1 MANDGFVHLHTHS
14 HYSLLDGG
22 ATVGAMADAIIAGG
36 MNAFALTDHGNM
48 FGAVDHYNT
57 CRDKGIKPILG
68 FEAYISPTTRDD
80 RSMGQRSGSSY
91 HMVLLAQNAAGWL
104 NLKKLCSYGYMEG
117 FYYVP
122 RIDRDLLS
130 QYSEGIICSTACLGG
145 EVPNALIAGD
155 YDKAKRIAG
164 EYLDIFGRDNFYIE
178 VQNHGIAD
186 QTRINPD
193 LVRLASELDVGLI
206 GTNDA
211 HFLRREDKPAHQ
223 VLTCVS
229 MQKQLEDVKA
239 EIRANPDREHY
250 PEVLYLRSAEEM
262 REVFK
267 EFPGACDNTLKIAEM
282 CNVEIDFSKE
292 YLPNFP
298 LPDDFLADKP
308 HLAELTE
315 RSKASYEVHG
325 DRSKSGEL
333 QDDDLYLRDLA
344 EAGLVERFADREI
357 PQEYRDRLN
366 RELTV
371 IADKGYSSYFLVV
384 YDFVKFARENS
395 IPSAP
400 RGSGVATLLGY
411 CLRIAE
417 VDPLQYGL
425 LFERFTDPERAEAP
439 DIDIDLC
446 QNGRQDVIDYVREK
460 YGHVAQIITYGSLK
474 AKAVL
479 KDVGRVLGFEPK
491 DMDAITKLVPD
502 GPKVTLAKALKS
514 EPDLARMKD
523 SDPRVEELFD
533 YAAKLEGL
541 YRHTGIHAAG
551 VIVADVP
558 LETVVPLCVANRDG
572 LDKKEYVT
580 QWDGPT
586 SEKAGLMKMDF
597 LGLRTLTILQR
608 CRELV
613 EARTGEDRDPELFPL
628 DDDGVYALFR
638 NGYTDGVFQF
648 ESDGM
653 KGILSQMKP
662 QRLSDLIAANA
673 MYRPGPMEFIPDYC
687 KRKDGIEEIPSL
699 HESVDGLLAETYGIM
714 AYQEQVMQ
722 VLNILGKLPLNK
734 ALTLIKAISKK
745 KLKTIASEKENFLN
759 GAEENGISRD
769 DGEEL
774 FAKIEKF
781 AGYGFNKAHSTRYA
795 MVAYQGA
802 YFKYYYP
809 REFLAA
815 TLTFECGDTT
825 KVVQY
830 MAEAKR
836 MGVAVLPPN
845 INTCGHDFVVDGEAV
860 RFGLSAVKGVGD
872 SAIEAIVAAREEV
885 GQFTDLYHFCEFVD
899 LRSVNR
905 SAIEALIKCGGF
917 DALGSNRAAMMAAVD
932 KAIDL
937 GNQAAKDRKSGQMSF
952 FGDSGMLGG
961 GGGGEPVRPSFPNVQ
976 PWSEGELLQAE
987 KETLGFF
994 VSSHPLV
1001 KYGQIINYLNW
1012 PPRTDFGLF
1021 MREPERF
1028 PQDTQVRIGCM
1039 VAAMRPVFTKKKGE
1053 KMAMLTLEDTAGKHE
1068 AVCFPRTYKQISDLL
1083 EKDTMIFVTGSIDRS
1098 RDKGQIIV
1106 DAAVAI
1112 DEGAAKY
1119 AAECAIFLPPAADE
1133 TLTAALRDTLAA
1145 NPGHVPIKL
1154 FIQPSCNLSAVA
1166 SVQIDKGGIMPS
1178 VELLEDIETVLE
1190 SPTAV
1195 RFLPKRPEPKKRMPW
1210 ENKKPSG
1217 AGAR

>member
-1 MANDGFVHLHTHS
+1 MSDGFVHLHTHS

-22 ATVGAMADAIIAGG
+22 ATVGAMADAIIDGG

-48 FGAVDHYNT
+48 FGAVDHYTT
-57 CRDKGIKPILG
+57 CHDKGIKPILG

-91 HMVLLAQNAAGWL
+91 HMILLAQNAAGWL
-104 NLKKLCSYGYMEG
+104 NLKKLCSYGYTQG

-122 RIDRDLLS
+122 RIDRELLS

-145 EVPNALIAGD
+145 EVPNALVAGD

-164 EYLDIFGRDNFYIE
+164 EYLDIFGRDNFFIE

-193 LVRLASELDVGLI
+193 LVRLANEMNVGLI

-229 MQKQLEDVKA
+229 MQKQLADVKA
-239 EIRANPDREHY
+239 EIKADPNREHY

-262 REVFK
+262 RKVFK
-267 EFPGACDNTLKIAEM
+267 EFPGACDNTLK
-282 CNVEIDFSKE
+282 NVEIDFSKE

-308 HLAELTE
+308 HLAELTD
-315 RSKASYEVHG
+315 RSKASYEIHG
-325 DRSKSGEL
+325 DHKNKTGEL

-344 EAGLVERFADREI
+344 EAGLAERFAGKEI

-411 CLRIAE
+411 ALKIAE
-417 VDPLQYGL
+417 VDPLKYGL
-425 LFERFTDPERAEAP
+425 LFERFTDPERDEAP
-439 DIDIDLC
+439 DMDIDLC
-446 QNGRQDVIDYVREK
+446 QNGRQAVIDYVREK

-514 EPDLARMKD
+514 EPDLARMRD
-523 SDPRVEELFD
+523 SDPQIRELFD

-558 LETVVPLCVANRDG
+558 LETVVPLCVANREG
-572 LDKKEYVT
+572 ADKKEYIT

-608 CRELV
+608 CRELIQ
-613 EARTGEDRDPELFPL
+613 ERTGEDHDPELFPL
-628 DDDGVYALFR
+628 DDDDVYALFR

-662 QRLSDLIAANA
+662 ERLSDLIAANA

-687 KRKDGIEEIPSL
+687 KRKDGIEPVPSL
-699 HESVDGLLAETYGIM
+699 HKSVDGLLAETYGIM
-714 AYQEQVMQ
+714 TYQEQVMQ

-745 KLKTIASEKENFLN
+745 KLKTIAAEKENFLT
-759 GAEENGISRD
+759 GAEENGIPREM
-769 DGEEL
+769 GEEL
-774 FAKIEKF
+774 FGKIEKF

-795 MVAYQGA
+795 IVAYQGA
-802 YFKYYYP
+802 YFKKYYP

-815 TLTFECGDTT
+815 TLTFECGDTA

-830 MAEAKR
+830 MNEAKR
-836 MGVAVLPPN
+836 MAVPVLPPN
-845 INTCGHDFVVDGEAV
+845 INSCGHDFVVDGEAV

-872 SAIEAIVAAREEV
+872 SAIEAIVTARDEV

-917 DALGSNRAAMMAAVD
+917 DALGSNRAAMVAVVD

-952 FGDSGMLGG
+952 FGDGGALGG
-961 GGGGEPVRPSFPNVQ
+961 ATGDDARPSFPAVE
-976 PWSEGELLQAE
+976 PWSESELLQAE

-1001 KYGQIINYLNW
+1001 KYAQIVNYLNW
-1012 PPRTDFGLF
+1012 PPMADFGSLT
-1021 MREPERF
+1021 REPERY
-1028 PQDTQVRIGCM
+1028 PQDTQIRIGCM
-1039 VAAMRPVFTKKKGE
+1039 VAATKTVFTKAKGE

-1068 AVCFPRTYKQISDLL
+1068 AVCFPRNYKEISDLL
-1083 EKDTMIFVTGSIDRS
+1083 VKDNMVFINGTMDFS
-1098 RDKGQIIV
+1098 RDKPQIFV
-1106 DAAVAI
+1106 DSAI
-1112 DEGAAKY
+1112 PIDDGASKY
-1119 AAECAIFLPPAADE
+1119 ASECAIFLPPAAEEGLAKTLHE
-1133 TLTAALRDTLAA
+1133 TLQA
-1145 NPGHVPIKL
+1145 NPGHVPIKIL
-1154 FIQPSCNLSAVA
+1154 VQPGCNPNALA
-1166 SVQIDKGGIMPS
+1166 SVRVSKGGIAPS
-1178 VELLEDIETVLE
+1178 VELLETIETLLDNP
-1190 SPTAV
+1190 SAL
-1195 RFLPKRPEPKKRMPW
+1195 RFTPKRPEPKKKRAW
-1210 ENKKPSG
+1210 DNKRKSG